1 MEGKNVTVCDQKRAM
16 SVGLKTKI
24 SAGVELDDLIQ
35 DSNCALKEILNIS
48 VVPALEA
55 MQFVGKKWRPISSPY
70 KLGAASPIIGL
81 SIEGEPEMASV
92 SIYERTLDRFSE
104 SDWKPEELGEI
115 ASVEV
120 CGARTGLSFALV
132 GAVSIAIA
140 RRSGGLIS
148 DEMCFYTSSLDSSPD
163 DLLSSTRVVDKMDD
177 YREAAN
183 RFELQLLQKK
193 SFQKVE

>member
-1 MEGKNVTVCDQKRAM
+1 M

-24 SAGVELDDLIQ
+24 RAGVELDDLIQ
-35 DSNCALKEILNIS
+35 DSKCALKEILNIS
-48 VVPALEA
+48 VVPALGA
-55 MQFVGKKWRPISSPY
+55 VQFVSKKWLPLSSPY

-92 SIYERTLDRFSE
+92 SIYERTSDRFPE

-115 ASVEV
+115 ATVEV

-132 GAVSIAIA
+132 GAVSVAIA
-140 RRSGGLIS
+140 RRSGGLIA
-148 DEMCFYTSSLDSSPD
+148 DEMSFYTSSFDSSPD
-163 DLLSSTRVVDKMDD
+163 DFLSSTRVADKMDD

-183 RFELQLLQKK
+183 RFELQLLQKTSPQNLK
-193 SFQKVE
+193 